1 MEPDQW
7 DDLIDILCMIS
18 IEPIS
23 DIQVRIDAIKQVK
36 IILELDPKFFEYIEP
51 AKEFFQQVKM
61 A

>member
-51 AKEFFQQVKM
+51 AKEFF
-61 A
+61 

>member
-1 MEPDQW
+1 
-7 DDLIDILCMIS
+7 MIS